1 MYFFYQASLSISI
14 TIEISEADNLVK
26 KLVTGKKGGKR
37 RESDLLLVIL
47 LISRD
52 LLHPH
57 YTPRVLPSPPWGRSL
72 LSDSS
77 VLRFTPV
84 WNLPDCEVPPL
95 VTILS

>member
-26 KLVTGKKGGKR
+26 KLVTGEKGGKR
-37 RESDLLLVIL
+37 RESDLLIL

-57 YTPRVLPSPPWGRSL
+57 YTSRVLPSPSWGRSL

-84 WNLPDCEVPPL
+84 WNLSDCEVPPL